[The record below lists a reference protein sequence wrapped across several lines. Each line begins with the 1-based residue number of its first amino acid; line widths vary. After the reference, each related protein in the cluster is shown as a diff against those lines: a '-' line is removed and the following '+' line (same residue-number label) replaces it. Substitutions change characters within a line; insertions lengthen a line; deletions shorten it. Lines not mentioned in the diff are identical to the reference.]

1 MLCVS
6 THDPN
11 FRTSLMQDG
20 IKILADDAS
29 CSLLAI
35 FDVDAARGK
44 EFSLSQLHQQPMGMP
59 YHV

>member
-1 MLCVS
+1 MLVVAAHQVQALLCVS

-29 CSLLAI
+29 CSLLEI
-35 FDVDAARGK
+35 FDVDAARGID
-44 EFSLSQLHQQPMGMP
+44 
-59 YHV
+59 